1 MSLPGRQEGNQRPP
15 MAFFACHR
23 FGPLPKGV
31 KDGSPLPAPAFAPL
45 PLPGAAG
52 SARLWPRALPKTAH
66 PRLHRRHRRILSA
79 SPCGRRKAGVPSP
92 CRGRRGLHAFGPVPC
107 RRQRTPGFTA
117 VTDAFSRPPCGRR
130 KAGVLSPCRGRRA
143 CASPAPCPVG
153 DSASSRPSPGLIP
166 VPRRRFLSA
175 PPLSPSPAPRWRS
188 SGRPPTGR
196 AAKKSSRFCGC
207 PLSFR
212 PALCAGRGHFSF
224 ASLP

>member
-52 SARLWPRALPKTAH
+52 SARLWPRAPPKTAH

-79 SPCGRRKAGVPSP
+79 SPAAAAKRESPPLAG
-92 CRGRRGLHAFGPVPC
+92 
-107 RRQRTPGFTA
+107 
-117 VTDAFSRPPCGRR
+117 
-130 KAGVLSPCRGRRA
+130 GRRA

-153 DSASSRPSPGLIP
+153 DSASSQPSPGLIP
-166 VPRRRFLSA
+166 VPRLRFLSA
-175 PPLSPSPAPRWRS
+175 PPPPRGGAAPAA
-188 SGRPPTGR
+188 RPQ
-196 AAKKSSRFCGC
+196 
-207 PLSFR
+207 
-212 PALCAGRGHFSF
+212 AGRQKKAAAF
-224 ASLP
+224 AAAPYRFGPPSARGAVIFPLRPCRRD